1 MMAWRLHGLW
11 PPAPDLCSLA
21 KAACHTGGFKLDK
34 LLRLD
39 CAQARLS
46 APKKM
51 AQRPPSV
58 RDRLLSDRHIAA
70 QYEFKM
76 HEQADAHRSSK
87 TDARPTSMAIGRQ
100 LAMATGGDQIIDHEL
115 WGTLRAALVS
125 VSDEVQFL
133 LQLGLSPEAWS
144 LDGPSLLAQALQRHA
159 PRSWPQLEQT
169 WADRCSEW
177 SSAQPGDGVLGGG
190 VGGGPRPSLASGA
203 EPQAARR
210 ASEIAR
216 ASMEALGRAAAAA
229 HESAGSRLRRE
240 QLAVALRRIAAGHVL
255 MIESDDEDVPGV
267 GHLAWLEIRPAP
279 LDAEELLAVV
289 TDGVLNERY
298 EVRHG
303 VRPPDWCKGASP
315 STQRPGGSPPR
326 SPTGG
331 SPPRSPSPGPPSA
344 PEEEEE
350 EDEDEEEE
358 EEDIIE
364 CSGAALL
371 KYLLECA
378 REPWASLDSTLAE
391 AAASGVAEGGGTD
404 TDSPPVAEDPEVGVA
419 RPG

>member
-1 MMAWRLHGLW
+1 
-11 PPAPDLCSLA
+11 
-21 KAACHTGGFKLDK
+21 
-34 LLRLD
+34 
-39 CAQARLS
+39 
-46 APKKM
+46 M

-58 RDRLLSDRHIAA
+58 RERVLSDRHIAA
-70 QYEFKM
+70 QYEFRM
-76 HEQADAHRSSK
+76 HKQADAKGRRPM
-87 TDARPTSMAIGRQ
+87 DARRASMVIGQQ
-100 LAMATGGDQIIDHEL
+100 LAMATGGSQIIDHEL

-133 LQLGLSPEAWS
+133 MQLGLSPEAWS

-177 SSAQPGDGVLGGG
+177 SSAQPGEGALGGDRG
-190 VGGGPRPSLASGA
+190 NGPRPSLATGA
-203 EPQAARR
+203 EPRR

-240 QLAVALRRIAAGHVL
+240 QLTVALRRIAAGHVL
-255 MIESDDEDVPGV
+255 MIESDDEDVPGI

-279 LDAEELLAVV
+279 LDAEELLAVAA
-289 TDGVLNERY
+289 DGVLNERY

-315 STQRPGGSPPR
+315 STQRPGASPPR
-326 SPTGG
+326 SPSPG
-331 SPPRSPSPGPPSA
+331 SPPRSPSPGLSSA
-344 PEEEEE
+344 QSV
-350 EDEDEEEE
+350 DEDEEAE
-358 EEDIIE
+358 EEDIVE

-371 KYLLECA
+371 QYLLECA
-378 REPWASLDSTLAE
+378 REPWASLDTYTALAE
-391 AAASGVAEGGGTD
+391 LTAPSSRVAEGGGGSAAD
-404 TDSPPVAEDPEVGVA
+404 APPPVAEDPEVGMA